1 MRLLER
7 IGLSALVALLL
18 SVLPWQLAKATPAVA
33 LAQAKQQAAVGQSA
47 QALHT
52 AEHALQTYP
61 TDAQLRFYRAV
72 LLHDMGRVD
81 AAFNAFSELH
91 NSHPELPDPLNNL
104 AVIHASRG
112 EWADARRR
120 LEEALRNDPT
130 HRNAR
135 ENLGDVYFRLAME
148 QWQTAAADTRPEPAL
163 AQKLSL
169 GRQMLQPVAPRR

>member
-18 SVLPWQLAKATPAVA
+18 TALPWQPASASPAAA
-33 LAQAKQQAAVGQSA
+33 LAQARQQASVGQPA
-47 QALHT
+47 QGLQT
-52 AEHALQTYP
+52 AERALQAYP
-61 TDAQLRFYRAV
+61 ADAPLRFFRAV
-72 LLHDMGRVD
+72 LLHDMGRLD
-81 AAFNAFSELH
+81 AAFAAFTELH

-135 ENLGDVYFRLAME
+135 ENLGDVYFRLALE

-163 AQKLSL
+163 AQKLTL
-169 GRQMLQPVAPRR
+169 GRQLLQQAAARR